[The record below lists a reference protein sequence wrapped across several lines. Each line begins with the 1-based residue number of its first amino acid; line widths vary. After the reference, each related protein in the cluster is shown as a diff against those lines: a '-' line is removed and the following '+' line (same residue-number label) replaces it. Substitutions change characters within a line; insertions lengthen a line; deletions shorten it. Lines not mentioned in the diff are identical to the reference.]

1 MSCTCKWMMVEGPP
15 SIHLVKDNVKS
26 VEVAAANPL

>member
-1 MSCTCKWMMVEGPP
+1 MSCTCKWMVEGPP
-15 SIHLVKDNVKS
+15 SVHLVKDNVKC